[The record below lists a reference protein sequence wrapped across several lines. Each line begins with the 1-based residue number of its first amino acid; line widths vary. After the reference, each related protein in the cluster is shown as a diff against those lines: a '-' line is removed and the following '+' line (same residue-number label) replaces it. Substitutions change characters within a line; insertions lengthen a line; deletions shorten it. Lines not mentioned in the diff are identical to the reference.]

1 MKLIQEHANQQL
13 PLTIQDNETLS
24 VKVTPEPG
32 TDGKG
37 RIGVQLGPYGRWSRR
52 AANLVEF
59 RMGAVDFQ
67 RIIIH
72 GSGLRA
78 ANQQLQP
85 NSRSISGSR

>member
-13 PLTIQDNETLS
+13 PLTIQRDNETLS

-37 RIGVQLGPYGRWSRR
+37 RIGVQLGPYGRWSV
-52 AANLVEF
+52 AALLTVEAF

-67 RIIIH
+67 RILF
-72 GSGLRA
+72 SRVRA
-78 ANQQLQP
+78 
-85 NSRSISGSR
+85 SCS